1 MRNNKHLHK
10 AKSAKNDEF
19 YTRYEDIE
27 KELKYYIQ
35 HFNNKT
41 IYCNCDDYNKSNFFK
56 YFKDNFKTF
65 NLKKLITTS
74 YIKDGKGLYSEFDG
88 EKLMTGELTTEGSF
102 DSEESLNYLKE
113 ADIVITNPPFS
124 LFRKYMQLLF
134 DNNKKFL
141 IIGNINAVGYKE
153 IFPKILEHN
162 VWFGYKFNCTYDYI
176 LPNGDECTVCGTV
189 WFTNLENN
197 KKEYLELIEEYQE
210 GKYDIYD
217 NYNAINVDN
226 VKHIPYDYD
235 GIIGVPITILKYL
248 SSDGYIYGNNQ
259 RFTIIKFRKGNDDKD
274 LKINGKDKYYRCII
288 QKKDSI

>member
-1 MRNNKHLHK
+1 MRNNKSLNK

-19 YTRYEDIE
+19 YTKYEDIE
-27 KELKYYIQ
+27 KELKHYTQ

-74 YIKDGKGLYSEFDG
+74 YIKDGKGLYSEFNGDT
-88 EKLMTGELTTEGSF
+88 LITGELTTEGSF
-102 DSEESLNYLKE
+102 DSEESLNYLQQ

-124 LFRKYMQLLF
+124 LFRRFMSILF
-134 DNNKKFL
+134 DSNKQF
-141 IIGNINAVGYKE
+141 IILGNVNGLTYKSM
-153 IFPKILEHN
+153 FPKIIEHK
-162 VWFGYKFNCTYDYI
+162 VWFGYKYNGTYDYL
-176 LPNGDECTVCGTV
+176 LPNGDECTVGGPV

-274 LKINGKDKYYRCII
+274 LKVNGKRMYCRCII
-288 QKKDSI
+288 QKKDS